1 MASGSG
7 RMAVRDRGSGSIYV
21 VIAASALM
29 ALSVAG
35 ATVGDAVLARHR
47 AESAA
52 DLVAIA
58 GATAGLRGGD
68 ACLAAA
74 VDADRRGVDLAQC
87 QSGDD
92 GSVLVV
98 VRVAPS
104 SVLRRLP
111 VGAALARAR
120 AGPVI
125 DAGMNR

>member
-7 RMAVRDRGSGSIYV
+7 GMAGRDRGSGSIYV

-52 DLVAIA
+52 DLVVIA

-87 QSGDD
+87 QSADD
-92 GSVLVV
+92 GSLLVV
-98 VRVAPS
+98 VRW
-104 SVLRRLP
+104 RLP
-111 VGAALARAR
+111 RCCADCRSVRR
-120 AGPVI
+120 WPEHGPVRSS
-125 DAGMNR
+125 APA

>member
-1 MASGSG
+1 MPSDGERPAG
-7 RMAVRDRGSGSIYV
+7 RDRGSGSIYV
-21 VIAASALM
+21 LIAASVLM

-74 VDADRRGVDLAQC
+74 VDADRRGVELERCRSA
-87 QSGDD
+87 DD
-92 GSVLVV
+92 GSIVVV
-98 VRVAPS
+98 VRLAPS

-111 VGAALARAR
+111 VGPALARAR
-120 AGPVI
+120 AGPVV
-125 DAGMNR
+125 DVGMNR

>member
-1 MASGSG
+1 VRASRCRRTTG
-7 RMAVRDRGSGSIYV
+7 RDRGSGSIYV
-21 VIAASALM
+21 ITAASALM

-68 ACLAAA
+68 PCLAAA
-74 VDADRRGVDLAQC
+74 LDADRRGVDLEHCRSA
-87 QSGDD
+87 DD
-92 GSVLVV
+92 GSIVVV
-98 VRVAPS
+98 VRLAPS

-111 VGAALARAR
+111 VGPALARAR
-120 AGPVI
+120 AGPVS
-125 DAGMNR
+125 DAG